1 MRLNEKNAESLAENL
16 AEKRSEGLS
25 VGEGLGSKL
34 LASALVDRRS
44 YHELEPSPVMEMDTL
59 VQLKTNLEILAD
71 LTSRLTFLNREIRY
85 VMKVD

>member
-1 MRLNEKNAESLAENL
+1 MRLNEKNAESLA
-16 AEKRSEGLS
+16 ASKVVDDSE
-25 VGEGLGSKL
+25 
-34 LASALVDRRS
+34 LVVSGIADHRS
-44 YHELEPSPVMEMDTL
+44 YHELEDTPVLEMDSL